1 MSYRQ
6 NIYKYED
13 IYTISMD
20 NIFLNQFNSTNNF
33 FDGTISDIK
42 NYVDTSDMNTLISCC
57 EVMVQS
63 EDTFNKSV
71 EILNDMV
78 EKMEILQSKYY
89 IDDIRAY
96 IFDTKQMFKLLVNYS
111 KLIVNDGEKEDI
123 ETIYGNLMW
132 KYDKYST
139 YKNKFI

>member
-1 MSYRQ
+1 M
-6 NIYKYED
+6 
-13 IYTISMD
+13 SMD

-33 FDGTISDIK
+33 FDETISDIK

-63 EDTFNKSV
+63 ENTFNKNM

-89 IDDIRAY
+89 IEDIRAY
-96 IFDTKQMFKLLVNYS
+96 SFDTKQMFKLLVNYS
-111 KLIVNDGEKEDI
+111 KLIVNNGLKDDI
-123 ETIYGNLMW
+123 DTMYSNLMW
-132 KYDKYST
+132 KYDKYSI
-139 YKNKFI
+139 YKKKFI

>member
-6 NIYKYED
+6 NIYKYEE

>member
-1 MSYRQ
+1 
-6 NIYKYED
+6 
-13 IYTISMD
+13 MD

>member
-1 MSYRQ
+1 
-6 NIYKYED
+6 
-13 IYTISMD
+13 
-20 NIFLNQFNSTNNF
+20 
-33 FDGTISDIK
+33 
-42 NYVDTSDMNTLISCC
+42 MNTLISCC

>member
-1 MSYRQ
+1 
-6 NIYKYED
+6 
-13 IYTISMD
+13 MD

-89 IDDIRAY
+89 LDDIRAY

-139 YKNKFI
+139 YKKKFI

>member
-1 MSYRQ
+1 
-6 NIYKYED
+6 
-13 IYTISMD
+13 MD

-89 IDDIRAY
+89 IQ
-96 IFDTKQMFKLLVNYS
+96 KH
-111 KLIVNDGEKEDI
+111 
-123 ETIYGNLMW
+123 
-132 KYDKYST
+132 
-139 YKNKFI
+139 